1 MAKEPRALSGKVV
14 AITGGGRGIGRATAE
29 ALARRGAKVAI
40 GDVDAAAAEAA
51 AAQIGYGVVG
61 LHVDVTDRPGF
72 TAFLDEAEA
81 RLGPLDVMVNNAG
94 IMPVT
99 RFEDE
104 SEASITRQIE
114 INLHG
119 VIHGTREAARR
130 MRPRHTGHIVNIA
143 SAAGKSGFAG
153 LATYCATKHG
163 VVGYS
168 EAVRA
173 ELRDTGIEISVVMP
187 VIVNTELTTGL
198 AETRGVKKLEVA
210 EVVDT
215 IVGALERPYFDV
227 FVPKS
232 LAALQSIMAPL
243 PRRGKDAMARLFKS
257 HDAILAALERPERR
271 AYEERAAASAPA
283 AEAVVEAAGEHEKA
297 PA

>member
-1 MAKEPRALSGKVV
+1 MAKQPRSLSGKVV

-40 GDVDAAAAEAA
+40 GDVDAAAAER
-51 AAQIGYGVVG
+51 AAQEIGSGVVG

-72 TAFLDEAEA
+72 TAFLDEVER
-81 RLGPLDVMVNNAG
+81 RLGPLDVIVNNAG
-94 IMPVT
+94 IMPVA
-99 RFEDE
+99 RFDEE
-104 SEASITRQIE
+104 SEASIVRQIE

-130 MRPRHTGHIVNIA
+130 MKPRRTGHIVNIA
-143 SAAGKSGFAG
+143 SAAGKAGFAG
-153 LATYCATKHG
+153 LATYCATKHA

-173 ELRDTGIEISVVMP
+173 ELRDSGVEISVVMP
-187 VIVNTELTTGL
+187 VIVNTELTLGL
-198 AETRGVKKLEVA
+198 EDTRGVKKLEVP

-232 LAALQSIMAPL
+232 LAVLQAVMAPL
-243 PRRGKDAMARLFKS
+243 PRRARDGMAKVFKS
-257 HDAILAALERPERR
+257 HEAITAALDKPERQV
-271 AYEERAAASAPA
+271 YEERAARSAPA
-283 AEAVVEAAGEHEKA
+283 AEEPQETPTV
-297 PA
+297 

>member
-1 MAKEPRALSGKVV
+1 MAKQARALSGKVV
-14 AITGGGRGIGRATAE
+14 AITGGGRGIGKSTAE

-51 AAQIGYGVVG
+51 AAEIGFGVVG

-72 TAFLDEAEA
+72 TAFLDEVESQ
-81 RLGPLDVMVNNAG
+81 LGPLDVMVNNAG

-130 MRPRHTGHIVNIA
+130 MRPRQTGHIVNIA

-173 ELRDTGIEISVVMP
+173 ELRDTGIEVSVVMP

-232 LAALQSIMAPL
+232 LAALQSGMAPL
-243 PRRGKDAMARLFKS
+243 PRRGKDAMAKLFKS

-271 AYEERAAASAPA
+271 AYEERAAQSAPA
-283 AEAVVEAAGEHEKA
+283 ADQLAEEAEKLSV
-297 PA
+297 